1 MTEKTLEMTTDF
13 DYDNLAEVCELGD
26 ILDFGKVFLPVLYA
40 LVFAFGLVGNL
51 LVVFALTNGGK
62 KKSITDIYLL
72 NLAFSDLLL
81 VISLPVWIHYVVG
94 DRHLGNI
101 LCKSA
106 SALFFI
112 GLFGGMFF
120 VTVISIDRFLAIV
133 RAAGSIHS
141 RTVQHGVSTSL
152 GVWTVAIL
160 AAVPQFMYTEQV
172 GGECTGN
179 YPEVLQHMWPMLRN
193 LEANLFGFLFP
204 FLIMSYCYL
213 RILKTLLFCKNH
225 KKGRAAKLILMV
237 VVVFFIFWTP
247 YNVLVCLE
255 TLNHYNFFTSCTLKR
270 HLRFGLS
277 VTETIALVH
286 CCLNPFIYA
295 FAGEKFRRYLYV
307 LYVKCRAVFCGLDP
321 RLGIPQAEVSLSKR
335 ESVMSSNFTSF
346 SVDPEHSSLF

>member
-1 MTEKTLEMTTDF
+1 MTEKTLEMTTSYE
-13 DYDNLAEVCELGD
+13 YDDLAEMCELGD
-26 ILDFGKVFLPVLYA
+26 ILDFGRVFLPVLYA

-51 LVVFALTNGGK
+51 LVVFAVTNGGK
-62 KKSITDIYLL
+62 KKSITDVYLL

-81 VISLPVWIHYVVG
+81 VISLPFWIHYVVG
-94 DRHLGNI
+94 EQVLGNI

-112 GLFGGMFF
+112 GFFGGMFF

-133 RAAGSIHS
+133 QAAGSIHS
-141 RTVQHGVSTSL
+141 RTVQHGVSTSFS
-152 GVWTVAIL
+152 VWTVAIL

-172 GGECTGN
+172 GDECVGN
-179 YPEVLQHMWPMLRN
+179 YPEVLQHMWPVLRN

-213 RILKTLLFCKNH
+213 RILKTLLFCNNR
-225 KKGRAAKLILMV
+225 KKVRAAKLILMV
-237 VVVFFIFWTP
+237 VAVFFLFWTP
-247 YNVLVCLE
+247 YNILVFLE
-255 TLNHYNFFTSCTLKR
+255 TLNHFKFFPSCTLKR

-277 VTETIALVH
+277 VTETIALIH

-295 FAGEKFRRYLYV
+295 FAGKKFRRYLYV

-321 RLGIPQAEVSLSKR
+321 RLRIPKEEVSLSKR
-335 ESVMSSNFTSF
+335 ESVISSNFTSF
-346 SVDPEHSSLF
+346 SFDHEPSGLL